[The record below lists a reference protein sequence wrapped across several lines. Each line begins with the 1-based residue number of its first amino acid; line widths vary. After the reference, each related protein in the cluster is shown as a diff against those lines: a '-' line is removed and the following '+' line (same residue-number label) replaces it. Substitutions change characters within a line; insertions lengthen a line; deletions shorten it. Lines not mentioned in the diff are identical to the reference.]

1 MRKLITGVLQFIALL
16 ILFVIILVAAYYVT
30 RLVGGK
36 TLKNYR
42 GKNIKILEGIML
54 SKESNLYLVSIG
66 NKYLLLGCN
75 SNHITCLKE
84 VDKDNLDFSLYEAEQ
99 QSEVPFENYL
109 NRVIHKIKKDD
120 VNDNVIEDY
129 VENDSLDEEEE
140 FDFKSKLNNI
150 NRKRKDL

>member
-84 VDKDNLDFSLYEAEQ
+84 VDKDNLDFSLYEVEQ

-120 VNDNVIEDY
+120 VKDNVIEDY